1 MPTEPT
7 ASGVSRRGF
16 IALGIGVVLLVVA
29 QWIFNH
35 FENKM
40 PERL

>member
-1 MPTEPT
+1 MPDDLF
-7 ASGVSRRGF
+7 ARGF

-29 QWIFNH
+29 QRVFNH